1 MAVLSKIKTS
11 KTARIDNNDG
21 TVRRRTKLIEKLQEQ
36 MLGAEALIAGKLY
49 QPTKTITQKNADGEH
64 ERVQQPKRF
73 RAWYWHDVAGV
84 WHTEVRYGAK
94 VLKLNSKGDT
104 AITVG
109 NKEALPTTL
118 QLVIDA
124 VYAGEL
130 DAAIDAV
137 AVTRKLIKK

>member
-11 KTARIDNNDG
+11 KAVRQDNHSP
-21 TVRRRTKLIEKLQEQ
+21 VMRRREKLIEKLNEQ
-36 MLGAEALIAGKLY
+36 IQGAEALIQNKVF
-49 QPTKTITQKNADGEH
+49 QPTKTITKRNADGVD

-124 VYAGEL
+124 VYEGEL
-130 DAAIDAV
+130 DAAIDEV
-137 AVTRKLIKK
+137 AVMRGRKK

>member
-11 KTARIDNNDG
+11 KAVRVDNIDG

-36 MLGAEALIAGKLY
+36 ILGAEALIAGKLF

-73 RAWYWHDVAGV
+73 RQWYWHDVAGV

-94 VLKLNSKGDT
+94 VLKLNGKGDT

-118 QLVIDA
+118 QVVIDA
-124 VYAGEL
+124 VYEGEL
-130 DAAIDAV
+130 DTAIEEV
-137 AVTRKLIKK
+137 AGLRKLIKK